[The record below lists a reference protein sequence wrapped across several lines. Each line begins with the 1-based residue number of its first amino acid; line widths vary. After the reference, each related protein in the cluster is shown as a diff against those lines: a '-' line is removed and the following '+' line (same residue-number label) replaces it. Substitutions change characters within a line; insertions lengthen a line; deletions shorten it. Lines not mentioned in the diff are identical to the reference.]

1 MFCVAWRLCTRWKLL
16 ATNLS
21 NPSASFY
28 VKPTTGNSEST
39 AIHATTNCESH
50 DHVHTDC
57 LYVSDTCYMDMTAT
71 YAVYKPF
78 DITKVM
84 ATIYFCCQNNSFVK
98 CLRDL
103 IFMLGSNAQHQ
114 LIQLIFVCT
123 SLFSRIVWKLMLR
136 KIFVFYGMWPMLMP
150 LYCLWCL
157 VVTCTNMML
166 SCAVLFCTERSYLS
180 QSSWLKQWLYSAWD
194 F

>member
-1 MFCVAWRLCTRWKLL
+1 MLNLLPVIVSPLLYMQLLIVSHMIMFIL
-16 ATNLS
+16 
-21 NPSASFY
+21 
-28 VKPTTGNSEST
+28 T
-39 AIHATTNCESH
+39 AYMCWYLIHGHYC
-50 DHVHTDC
+50 
-57 LYVSDTCYMDMTAT
+57 T